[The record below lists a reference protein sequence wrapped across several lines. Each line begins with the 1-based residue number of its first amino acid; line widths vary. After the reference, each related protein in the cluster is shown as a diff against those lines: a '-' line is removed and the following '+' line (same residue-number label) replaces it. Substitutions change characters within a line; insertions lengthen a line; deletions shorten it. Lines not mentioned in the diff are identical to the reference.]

1 MIRYPGM
8 SRIPI
13 TEPKYRMG
21 RITAQPSPLLL
32 EGQHIDVDVEGKQPA
47 NQNNYKLLLFI
58 ESFTVAD
65 AILVVGLENV

>member
-1 MIRYPGM
+1 M
-8 SRIPI
+8 SRIPVCI

-65 AILVVGLENV
+65 AILVVGLRRERLQ

>member
-1 MIRYPGM
+1 M

-32 EGQHIDVDVEGKQPA
+32 EGQHIDVDVDGKQPA
-47 NQNNYKLLLFI
+47 NQNNYKLLLSVEGFMI
-58 ESFTVAD
+58 AN
-65 AILVVGLENV
+65 AILVLGQTWQC

>member
-1 MIRYPGM
+1 M

-65 AILVVGLENV
+65 AILVVGLRRESLQ